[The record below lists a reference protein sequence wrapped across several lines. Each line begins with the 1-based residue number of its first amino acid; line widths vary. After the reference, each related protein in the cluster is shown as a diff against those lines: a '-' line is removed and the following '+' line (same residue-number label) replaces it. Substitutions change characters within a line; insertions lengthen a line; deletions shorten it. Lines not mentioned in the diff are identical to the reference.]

1 MIVFASAR
9 SGGLFRVPDTG
20 GEPERLTSADEKR
33 GEVGHA
39 WPHLLPGSHAVL
51 FTREIRNQGTLRSE
65 TVLLDLRTREQRVLI
80 PEGSGAKYVATGHLV
95 YAVGDTL
102 RAVGFD
108 LATQDVR
115 GSPVPV
121 LDGVLS
127 TAQAA
132 PNFSVSSKG
141 SLVYVMSPATT
152 WTGRPVWVSRD
163 GREESARITEDVIAP
178 QYPRLSPDGRRV
190 ALIVAGDVWVYD
202 LSGTLPI
209 RLTSGARYASPIW
222 TADGRRLVME
232 GDVAAALVGDCDG
245 WERAAAPTG
254 LCGRSFSPAD
264 LER

>member
-1 MIVFASAR
+1 M
-9 SGGLFRVPDTG
+9 
-20 GEPERLTSADEKR
+20 
-33 GEVGHA
+33 
-39 WPHLLPGSHAVL
+39 L

-80 PEGSGAKYVATGHLV
+80 SEGNAANYVATGHLV
-95 YAVGDTL
+95 YTIGNTL

-127 TAQAA
+127 IAQAA
-132 PNFSVSSKG
+132 PNFSVSSNG

-163 GREESARITEDVIAP
+163 GREDSARITEDVIVP
-178 QYPRLSPDGRRV
+178 EFPRLSPDGRRM

-202 LSGTLPI
+202 LRGMLPI
-209 RLTSGARYASPIW
+209 RLTSGARYY
-222 TADGRRLVME
+222 V
-232 GDVAAALVGDCDG
+232 
-245 WERAAAPTG
+245 
-254 LCGRSFSPAD
+254 AD
-264 LER
+264 LDR